1 MTGNTVPPPSLLGLN
16 DPSLDP
22 TINMNEWRLE
32 QEATPA
38 LNDDPADILSK
49 REEAANR
56 RAALEAFIAVDKLTG
71 HKYGKGIRYLFA
83 IHVHGQDPVDIARQE
98 RSTPEQVQKAMKDVC
113 VALRPVLAPFIT
125 KP

>member
-1 MTGNTVPPPSLLGLN
+1 MTGNTVPLPSLLGLN

-22 TINMNEWRLE
+22 TISMNEWCLE

-38 LNDDPADILSK
+38 LNDDPADVLSK

-56 RAALEAFIAVDKLTG
+56 RAALEAFIAIDKISG

-83 IHVHGQDPVDIARQE
+83 IHVHGQDPADIARQE
-98 RSTPEQVQKAMKDVC
+98 RSTPEQVQKAMKDAC
-113 VALRPVLAPFIT
+113 LALRPVLAPFVA